1 VSDYAAMVAWI
12 SLGLGLV
19 VTLVAVVLL
28 TLVLRTARAIDAG
41 AKQIWTAGKLVA
53 RNTVHIPALLQTN
66 QVVADIE
73 EEANGILMAAQR
85 ILTHAQGCPGCPACL
100 VEQSGRS

>member
-1 VSDYAAMVAWI
+1 MSGYAAMVTWI

-19 VTLVAVVLL
+19 VSLVAVLLL
-28 TLVLRTARAIDAG
+28 TMVLRTARAIDAG

-53 RNTVHIPALLQTN
+53 RNTVHIPALVQTN

-100 VEQSGRS
+100 VEHGGRA